1 MKKMLTALA
10 MLALMI
16 ALAAGIPGGAE
27 SKLNYETPASTA
39 VSCLA
44 VYGNALSSFP
54 GVSQRGGAIPE
65 ALEELLGFLDGN
77 SAAAGDIREALAA
90 LDEDGDA
97 AAKRAGTLLI
107 QAAGSLRESDVA
119 TPFGPEDLAVA
130 AKHHLLP
137 ATDVAA
143 FAEAFD
149 AAARAQMDTFFIL
162 CGDDLRDEVHRSA
175 SVGDAPL
182 LADIAVNCGV
192 IDFREYR
199 VEELSMSV
207 FDAPTYYAGQRILHA
222 WLSNDVE
229 SLTDVEH
236 QTLDA
241 ALAVAEGAA
250 GTALERERHIHD
262 ALCEIVAYSA
272 EDDPL
277 GRKDCAVGALLDG
290 RADCDGYSD
299 AFSLCCGLAGLEARF
314 IHGYSIEAPGEDIPQ
329 EDGEDGSHLW
339 NLVNVDG
346 HWVSVDVTWDDQ
358 DPGILY
364 CNYNLG
370 SARIGQSHAWDG
382 RALTVALE
390 PDTPDELR
398 DGDLALHATDSWDA
412 LYALFREKAAE
423 RQERIALL
431 VPETSGGAVNEER
444 VKALLYST
452 GVTACG
458 WYVQNGIVELA
469 DLEYREHFAICDTAE
484 EVSTWIEACAE
495 DGVGEFAVYFSPE
508 LAQVLFENDH
518 AGLVA
523 LLSASRLE
531 NVSYG
536 YDEANCMVLI
546 SEAGYGEA
554 VEAPTDLD
562 AVRAALAEA
571 LEAMSPS
578 VQFLL
583 PDGMAFEAVAEEL
596 SPFVYAYGVENFV
609 WRANGRRMTLDEVT
623 YYPEFARVADEA
635 ALRGYLDC
643 CREAGIA
650 DFRAYCPED
659 CYRRLC
665 DDGGAG
671 FFDLLNQAGC
681 TVSQFFRDDACGALI
696 VEGARWR

>member
-1 MKKMLTALA
+1 MKRVLTALT
-10 MLALMI
+10 MLALTI

-27 SKLNYETPASTA
+27 SRLSFETPAATA
-39 VSCLA
+39 GSCLA

-65 ALEELLGFLDGN
+65 ALEELLGFLDGKC
-77 SAAAGDIREALAA
+77 AAANDIREALAA
-90 LDEDGDA
+90 MEEDGDA
-97 AAKRAGTLLI
+97 SARRAGTLLL
-107 QAAGSLRESDVA
+107 QAAGSLREEDVA
-119 TPFGPEDLAVA
+119 TPFGPEDLAIA
-130 AKHHLLP
+130 AKRHLLP
-137 ATDVAA
+137 VADVAA

-149 AAARAQMDTFFIL
+149 AAAREQMDTFFIL
-162 CGDDLRDEVHRSA
+162 CGDELLDEVHRNA

-207 FDAPTYYAGQRILHA
+207 FDAPNYYAGQRILRA
-222 WLSNDVE
+222 WRMGDTSALSDAE
-229 SLTDVEH
+229 R
-236 QTLDA
+236 QTLQA
-241 ALAVAEGAA
+241 ALAVAEGAE
-250 GTALERERHIHD
+250 GSALERERYIHD
-262 ALCEIVAYSA
+262 ALCGIIAYSA

-299 AFSLCCGLAGLEARF
+299 AFSLCCGLAGLETRF
-314 IHGYSIEAPGEDIPQ
+314 IHGFSTEAPEEDVPQ
-329 EDGEDGSHLW
+329 ETGEDGSHLW
-339 NLVNVDG
+339 NLVNIDG

-370 SARIGQSHAWDG
+370 SDAIGLSHAWDG

-390 PDTPDELR
+390 TDTSNALR
-398 DGDLALHATDSWDA
+398 DGDLALHATDSWDG

-423 RQERIALL
+423 RPKRIALL
-431 VPETSGGAVNEER
+431 IPEASGGAVNEER

-458 WYVQNGIVELA
+458 WYAQNGIVELT
-469 DLEYREHFAICDTAE
+469 DLEYRKRFAICETAE
-484 EVSTWIEACAE
+484 EVSAWIEACAE
-495 DGVGEFAVYFSPE
+495 AGAGEFAIYFTPE
-508 LAQVLFENDH
+508 LGRALFANDH

-523 LLSASRLE
+523 LLSASRLY

-536 YDEANCMVLI
+536 YDEESRMVVV
-546 SEAGYGEA
+546 SEAAYGEA
-554 VEAPTDLD
+554 VVVPAGLD
-562 AVRAALAEA
+562 DVRAGLSEA
-571 LEAMSPS
+571 LEARSAS
-578 VQFLL
+578 AQFLL
-583 PDGMAFEAVAEEL
+583 PDGTEFEAVAEEL
-596 SPFVYAYGVENFV
+596 SPFVYAHGVESFV
-609 WRANGRRMTLDEVT
+609 WRASGRRVILDEVT

-635 ALRGYLDC
+635 ALRAYLDR

-665 DDGGAG
+665 EDGGAG
-671 FFDLLNQAGC
+671 FFELLDESGC
-681 TVSQFFRDDACGALI
+681 SVSQFFRDDTCGALI
-696 VEGARWR
+696 VEGAQWK